1 MDTLFIKN
9 NFKMQHIK
17 QNSKI
22 AVLGAS
28 LPMLI
33 LALFLKKKNKVDI
46 LNENK
51 KIGGAW
57 KFFKYKNINIRKQS
71 NVIVPTSKYQEDN
84 IYKINSFLKKKFKI
98 KIKKSKSKIITNY
111 NFKDKFIYDFDHF
124 YKNFPKK
131 IIKSILV
138 KDIKIKKN
146 KKVVINKSLEYDYII
161 FPSYFGIKKIYNEK
175 KLLNLPFKKIISE
188 HMVAI
193 IKSDK
198 FNKIYYS
205 DYFNSNFNGYFDRAQ
220 FLKHNGFKSFSARI
234 SKSKKGITKKRLANI
249 LLSEFTNNEIVS
261 LFKFKYEN
269 FHRDE
274 KQLKNFIEIQKLKPI
289 IYIDTRS
296 FVRSLIEI
304 LKLIRKN

>member
-1 MDTLFIKN
+1 MHN
-9 NFKMQHIK
+9 IK

-28 LPMLI
+28 LPMMI
-33 LALFLKKKNKVDI
+33 LALLLKKKNKVDI

-71 NVIVPTSKYQEDN
+71 NVIVPTSKYQEEY
-84 IYKINSFLKKKFKI
+84 IYKINSFLKKKFNI

-111 NFKDKFIYDFDHF
+111 NFKDKFIYDFDSF

-131 IIKSILV
+131 IVKSILV
-138 KDIKIKKN
+138 RDIKIKKN
-146 KKVVINKSLEYDYII
+146 KKIVINNSLEYDYLI
-161 FPSYFGIKKIYNEK
+161 FPSYFGIKKIYNDK
-175 KLLNLPFKKIISE
+175 KLFNLPFKKIISE
-188 HMVAI
+188 HIVTI
-193 IKSDK
+193 IKSNK

-205 DYFNSNFNGYFDRAQ
+205 DYFNSYFKGYFDRAQ
-220 FLKHNGFKSFSARI
+220 FLKHNGFRSFSARI

-304 LKLIRKN
+304 LKLTRKN